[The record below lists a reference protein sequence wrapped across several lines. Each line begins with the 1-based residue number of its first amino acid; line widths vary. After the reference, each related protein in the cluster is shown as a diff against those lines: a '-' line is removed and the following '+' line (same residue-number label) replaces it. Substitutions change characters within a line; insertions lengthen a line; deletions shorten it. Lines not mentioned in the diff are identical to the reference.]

1 MALRYVK
8 LERYLENQRNSSHM
22 KEQIKKR
29 YESILCLMKPHGPI
43 TGRAMFGGYGFYFD
57 KIIFGILV
65 RETLYFRIG
74 QINEKD
80 FKPYKSEPFVYEGK
94 NRPIVMSYLTLPD
107 KVLHNPKLLPKWIEK
122 ARDASLQSRAKR
134 KHLK

>member
-1 MALRYVK
+1 MDLRVLK
-8 LERYLENQRNSSHM
+8 LERYLENQRKSADM

-29 YESILCLMKPHGPI
+29 YETLLSLMEPHGPI

-65 RETLYFRIG
+65 GETLYFRIG
-74 QINEKD
+74 LINEKD
-80 FKPYKSEPFVYEGK
+80 FEPYKSEPFVYEGK

-122 ARDASLQSRAKR
+122 ARDASLQSRTKR
-134 KHLK
+134 K